1 MSSQVLTHIIR
12 QRLQDYPKILLLL
25 YIFFIYEKFM
35 YVHRSRNYFYMLKK
49 SSSKGNS
56 SKIEKWIKISNT
68 KVTKKYQWRTA
79 SKMLEIHDKQLRLFN
94 AYSAELEDHHVQN
107 RMENTKVFF
116 RAKQDGNSCDIL
128 TSKADVF
135 LKRNN

>member
-1 MSSQVLTHIIR
+1 
-12 QRLQDYPKILLLL
+12 
-25 YIFFIYEKFM
+25 M

-79 SKMLEIHDKQLRLFN
+79 SKMLEIHDK
-94 AYSAELEDHHVQN
+94 
-107 RMENTKVFF
+107 
-116 RAKQDGNSCDIL
+116 
-128 TSKADVF
+128 
-135 LKRNN
+135 